1 MAEDSGN
8 VTEDENIHTRKYSN
22 GEAPDTNVG
31 ENMRYIRKE
40 VKSLREETQ

>member
-8 VTEDENIHTRKYSN
+8 VTEDENIHTRKYTN
-22 GEAPDTNVG
+22 EEAPDTHIG
-31 ENMRYIRKE
+31 EDLKYIRKG